1 MADVTY
7 NTDSFPSLIRTL
19 SNLTCPNKT
28 NAHWGVARRP
38 PLIVLGYK
46 ERDLS
51 ERSLWDLVQEIGISF
66 EQVGEVK
73 GAGAEYVEIWIGQLK
88 SWPVPSP

>member
-19 SNLTCPNKT
+19 SNITRPSQT
-28 NAHWGVARRP
+28 PTHQAATRQP

-46 ERDLS
+46 QRDPS
-51 ERSLWDLVQEIGISF
+51 ERTFWDLVQDIGISF

-73 GAGAEYVEIWIGQLK
+73 GAGAEHVEIWIGQLK
-88 SWPVPSP
+88 S